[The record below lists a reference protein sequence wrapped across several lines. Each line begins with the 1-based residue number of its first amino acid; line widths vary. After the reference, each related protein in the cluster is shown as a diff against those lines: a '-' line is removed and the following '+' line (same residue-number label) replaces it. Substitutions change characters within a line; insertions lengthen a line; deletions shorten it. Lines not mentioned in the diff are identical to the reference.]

1 MGLKRAAVSLACA
14 LLGTVCAAA
23 RDPLE
28 AAVARPVLPS
38 VLAGS
43 SELLAMSALAEA
55 DIAADEAW
63 RKIKTPE
70 ELSARQKTMRAAFI
84 AALGGLPARTPLQAR
99 VTGTLEIEDGIRIE
113 KVLFASQSN
122 FWVSGNVYVPRAD
135 AGFRKPYPALLV
147 PCGHTDNGKAG
158 TSYQYAGIAGAR
170 AGFVT
175 LVYDPVDQGER
186 VVSPDRVSWRGHNWG
201 GALADRLGWSFA
213 RIRVW
218 DAMRA
223 LDYLQE
229 RPDVDKDKLCVY
241 GISGGGT
248 VTALVMS
255 LDDRV
260 KAAAPACYL
269 STIHDTFESRFPSD
283 GEQEHFGQLTFGL
296 NHLGYLLLRAPS
308 PVLVCCTL
316 GDFFPYRGTVA
327 TFAAAQDVAGRFG
340 WGDRFALIRGTCGH
354 YWPEGSR
361 QASLDWFR
369 RWVNGEREAF
379 RTDVDSYREENVGLD
394 LGGKEYG
401 FVHMQVATY
410 REERELYA
418 TPEGRTCSLPG
429 ARTVHDLL
437 KDELSRLEKIAQ
449 QRDPPAGGAI
459 LAAETV
465 AKLAGIR
472 LNDRPMGEGRAAARP
487 ISEAHILGSEKL
499 PGLTLERLSFFSSDG
514 AQFPAVL
521 LVPDAVKTPPT
532 VICGDGPRTARLA
545 LARRR
550 LAEGSPVLL
559 PDLCGWGEI
568 GRFARKFSGQAVP
581 DETLAMTWY
590 PLGRSLVGIRA
601 ENLIDCANMLSA
613 RFGAPPRLV
622 ACGRAVIP
630 AVHARFV
637 APTMFTDA
645 VEVHDKPPAWADEI
659 RTGAKANFADSVHG
673 ALAVYDWPL
682 LCKFRNPGDVV
693 WVPMPWY

>member
-1 MGLKRAAVSLACA
+1 MGLKRAAVSCACA
-14 LLGTVCAAA
+14 LLGTWCAAA

-28 AAVARPVLPS
+28 AAVARSVLSS

-63 RKIKTPE
+63 RKITTRE
-70 ELSARQKTMRAAFI
+70 ELVARQKTMRAAFI
-84 AALGGLPARTPLQAR
+84 AALGGLPERTPLQAR
-99 VTGTLEIEDGIRIE
+99 ITGTILLDEGIRIE

-122 FWVSGNVYVPRAD
+122 FWVSGNVYVPRAASD
-135 AGFRKPYPALLV
+135 RTPPYPGLIV
-147 PCGHTDNGKAG
+147 PCGHTDNGKAAVG
-158 TSYQYAGIAGAR
+158 YQYAGIAGAR

-186 VVSPDRVSWRGHNWG
+186 VVSPDRMSWRGHNWG

-269 STIHDTFESRFPSD
+269 STIHDTFDQRFPSD
-283 GEQEHFGQLTFGL
+283 AEQEHYGQLTFGL

-308 PVLVCCTL
+308 PVLVCSTL
-316 GDFFPYRGTVA
+316 GDFFPYKGTA
-327 TFAAAQDVAGRFG
+327 STFAAAQDVAGRFG
-340 WGDRFALIRGTCGH
+340 WSARFALIRGTCGH

-369 RWVNGEREAF
+369 RWVKGERDAF
-379 RTDVDSYREENVGLD
+379 RTDVDSYREENVGLN
-394 LGGKEYG
+394 LGAKEYG
-401 FVHMQVATY
+401 FVHKQLFTPRTA
-410 REERELYA
+410 RELNA
-418 TPEGRTCSLPG
+418 TPDGRTCSLPG

-437 KDELSRLEKIAQ
+437 KDELARLEAAAQ
-449 QRDPPAGGAI
+449 KHGPPLGEAASRRF
-459 LAAETV
+459 LTAETV
-465 AKLAGIR
+465 ARLAGIR
-472 LNDRPMGEGRAAARP
+472 LKDRPEGEGRAPARP
-487 ISEAHILGSEKL
+487 LPQAHLLVTEKL
-499 PGLTLERLSFFSSDG
+499 PGLTLERLSFFTPDG
-514 AQFPAVL
+514 AQVPAVL
-521 LVPDAVKTPPT
+521 LVPVHVSAPT
-532 VICGDGPRTARLA
+532 TIICGDGPRAARLA
-545 LARRR
+545 RARRS

-559 PDLCGWGEI
+559 PDLCGWGVL
-568 GRFARKFSGQAVP
+568 GHFTRKFSGQAVP

-601 ENLIDCANMLSA
+601 ENILDCAALLIA
-613 RFGAPPRLV
+613 RYGMTPRLV
-622 ACGRAVIP
+622 AYGRAVIP
-630 AVHARFV
+630 AAHARFV
-637 APTMFTDA
+637 AQGQFEGA
-645 VEVHDKPPAWADEI
+645 VEAHDAPRGWADEI
-659 RTGAKANFADSVHG
+659 RAGAKANFADSVHG
-673 ALAVYDWPL
+673 ALAVYDWKDL
-682 LCKFRNPGDVV
+682 LP
-693 WVPMPWY
+693 

>member
-1 MGLKRAAVSLACA
+1 
-14 LLGTVCAAA
+14 
-23 RDPLE
+23 
-28 AAVARPVLPS
+28 
-38 VLAGS
+38 
-43 SELLAMSALAEA
+43 
-55 DIAADEAW
+55 
-63 RKIKTPE
+63 
-70 ELSARQKTMRAAFI
+70 MRASFL

-99 VTGTLEIEDGIRIE
+99 TTGTILLDEGIRIE

-122 FWVSGNVYVPRAD
+122 FWVSGNVYVPRTTSD
-135 AGFRKPYPALLV
+135 CKPPYPGLIV
-147 PCGHTDNGKAG
+147 PCGHTDNGKAAVG
-158 TSYQYAGIAGAR
+158 YQYAGIAGAR
-170 AGFVT
+170 AGFLT

-186 VVSPDRVSWRGHNWG
+186 VVSPERLSWRGHNWG

-218 DAMRA
+218 DAMHA

-229 RPDVDKDKLCVY
+229 RPDVDREKLCVY

-248 VTALVMS
+248 ATSLVMS

-283 GEQEHFGQLTFGL
+283 AEQEHFGQLTFGL

-316 GDFFPYRGTVA
+316 GDIFPYRGTVS

-340 WGDRFALIRGTCGH
+340 WGDCFALIRGTCGH

-369 RWVNGEREAF
+369 RWVNGDREALRANF
-379 RTDVDSYREENVGLD
+379 DSYRAENVGLD
-394 LGGKEYG
+394 LGGKDYG
-401 FVHMQVATY
+401 FVQKRLATY
-410 REERELYA
+410 REERELCA

-437 KDELSRLEKIAQ
+437 KDELSRLE
-449 QRDPPAGGAI
+449 
-459 LAAETV
+459 
-465 AKLAGIR
+465 
-472 LNDRPMGEGRAAARP
+472 AAALKRGP
-487 ISEAHILGSEKL
+487 PLGKSAVAQANVLGTENL
-499 PGLTLERLSFFSSDG
+499 SGVMLERLSFFSSDG

-521 LVPDAVKTPPT
+521 LVPGAVKALPT
-532 VICGDGPRTARLA
+532 VICGDGPRVTRLEQ
-545 LARRR
+545 ARRR

-568 GRFARKFSGQAVP
+568 GRFARKFSAQAVP

-601 ENLIDCANMLSA
+601 ENLIDCANMLNA

-637 APTMFTDA
+637 APAAFTDA
-645 VEVHDKPPAWADEI
+645 VEMHDKPPAWADEI
-659 RTGAKANFADSVHG
+659 RSGAKANFADSVHG

-682 LCKFRNPGDVV
+682 LCATRCASSE
-693 WVPMPWY
+693 M

>member
-1 MGLKRAAVSLACA
+1 MGLKRAAVSFACA
-14 LLGTVCAAA
+14 LLGTWCAAA

-28 AAVARPVLPS
+28 AAVARPVLSS

-63 RKIKTPE
+63 RKITTRE
-70 ELSARQKTMRAAFI
+70 ELVARQKTMRAAFI
-84 AALGGLPARTPLQAR
+84 AALGGLPARTSLQAR
-99 VTGTLEIEDGIRIE
+99 ITGTLEIEDGIRIE

-122 FWVSGNVYVPRAD
+122 FWVSGNVYVPRAASD
-135 AGFRKPYPALLV
+135 RKPPYPGLIV
-147 PCGHTDNGKAG
+147 PCGHTDNGKAAIG
-158 TSYQYAGIAGAR
+158 YQYAGIAGAR

-186 VVSPDRVSWRGHNWG
+186 VVSPDRMSWRGHNWG

-229 RPDVDKDKLCVY
+229 RPDVDKEKLCVY

-248 VTALVMS
+248 ATSLVMS

-283 GEQEHFGQLTFGL
+283 AEQEHFGQLTFGL

-316 GDFFPYRGTVA
+316 GDIFPYRGMVA
-327 TFAAAQDVAGRFG
+327 TYAAAQDVAGRFG
-340 WGDRFALIRGTCGH
+340 WSDRFALIRGTCGH

-394 LGGKEYG
+394 LGGKNYG
-401 FVHMQVATY
+401 FLQKQIAAY
-410 REERELYA
+410 REERDLYA

-437 KDELSRLEKIAQ
+437 KDELKRLEAVAQ
-449 QRDPPAGGAI
+449 ERDPPLGE
-459 LAAETV
+459 AASRRFITSETV
-465 AKLAGIR
+465 ARLAGIR
-472 LNDRPMGEGRAAARP
+472 LTDRPKGEGRAPARP
-487 ISEAHILGSEKL
+487 ISEAHVLGTEKL

-521 LVPDAVKTPPT
+521 IVPYHIKAPPAI
-532 VICGDGPRTARLA
+532 ICGDDSRTARLA
-545 LARRR
+545 LACRR

-568 GRFARKFSGQAVP
+568 GRFARKFSAQAVP

-601 ENLIDCANMLSA
+601 ENLIDCANMLIA
-613 RFGAPPRLV
+613 RLGMTPRLV

-637 APTMFTDA
+637 APTSFADA
-645 VEVHDKPPAWADEI
+645 VEMHDKPPAWADEI

-673 ALAVYDWPL
+673 ALAVYDWPDL
-682 LCKFRNPGDVV
+682 LCEEKR
-693 WVPMPWY
+693 

>member
-1 MGLKRAAVSLACA
+1 MGLKRAAVSCAGA
-14 LLGTVCAAA
+14 LLGTWCAAA

-38 VLAGS
+38 ALAGS

-63 RKIKTPE
+63 RKVKTPE
-70 ELSARQKTMRAAFI
+70 ELAARQKTMRAAFI
-84 AALGGLPARTPLQAR
+84 AALGGLPTRTPLQAR
-99 VTGTLEIEDGIRIE
+99 TTGTILLEEGIRIE
-113 KVLFASQSN
+113 KVLFESQSN
-122 FWVSGNVYVPRAD
+122 FWVSGNVYVPRTTSD
-135 AGFRKPYPALLV
+135 CKPPYPGLIV
-147 PCGHTDNGKAG
+147 PCGHTDNGKAAAG
-158 TSYQYAGIAGAR
+158 YQYAGIAGAR
-170 AGFVT
+170 AGFVS

-186 VVSPDRVSWRGHNWG
+186 VVSPDRMSWRGHNWG

-229 RPDVDKDKLCVY
+229 RPDVDKEKLCVY

-248 VTALVMS
+248 ATSLVMS

-269 STIHDTFESRFPSD
+269 STIHDTFDQRFPSD
-283 GEQEHFGQLTFGL
+283 AEQEHFGQLTFGL

-316 GDFFPYRGTVA
+316 GDIFPYRGMVA
-327 TFAAAQDVAGRFG
+327 TYAAAQDVAGRFG
-340 WGDRFALIRGTCGH
+340 WSDRFALIRGTCGH

-361 QASLDWFR
+361 RASLDWFR
-369 RWVNGEREAF
+369 RWVNDDREAF
-379 RTDVDSYREENVGLD
+379 RTDVDSYREENVGLN

-401 FVHMQVATY
+401 FVQKQVATY
-410 REERELYA
+410 RDERELYA

-437 KDELSRLEKIAQ
+437 KDELTRLEARK
-449 QRDPPAGGAI
+449 GCI
-459 LAAETV
+459 LEPKTV
-465 AKLAGIR
+465 MRLAGIR
-472 LNDRPMGEGRAAARP
+472 LAGRPVAQANV
-487 ISEAHILGSEKL
+487 LGTEKL
-499 PGLTLERLSFFSSDG
+499 PGVTLERLSFFSSDG

-521 LVPDAVKTPPT
+521 LVPDAVKTSPT
-532 VICGDGPRTARLA
+532 IICGDGSRTARLA
-545 LARRR
+545 QASRR
-550 LAEGSPVLL
+550 LADGSPVLL

-568 GRFARKFSGQAVP
+568 GRFARKFSAQAVP

-637 APTMFTDA
+637 APASFTDA
-645 VEVHDKPPAWADEI
+645 VEMHDKPPAWADEI

-682 LCKFRNPGDVV
+682 LCRFRNPGDVV
-693 WVPMPWY
+693 WVSMPWY

>member
-1 MGLKRAAVSLACA
+1 MGLKRAAVSFACA
-14 LLGTVCAAA
+14 LLGTWCAAA

-28 AAVARPVLPS
+28 AAVARPVLSP

-63 RKIKTPE
+63 RKIKTRE
-70 ELSARQKTMRAAFI
+70 ELAARQKTMRAAFI
-84 AALGGLPARTPLQAR
+84 AALGGLPERTPLQAR
-99 VTGTLEIEDGIRIE
+99 ITGTLEIEDGIRIE

-122 FWVSGNVYVPRAD
+122 FWVSGNVYVPRAASD
-135 AGFRKPYPALLV
+135 RTPPYPGLIV
-147 PCGHTDNGKAG
+147 PCGHTDNGKAAIG
-158 TSYQYAGIAGAR
+158 YQYAGIAGAR

-186 VVSPDRVSWRGHNWG
+186 VVSPDRMSWRGHNWG

-229 RPDVDKDKLCVY
+229 RPDVDKEKLCVY

-248 VTALVMS
+248 ATSLVMS

-283 GEQEHFGQLTFGL
+283 AEQEHFGQLTFGL

-316 GDFFPYRGTVA
+316 GDIFPYRGMVA
-327 TFAAAQDVAGRFG
+327 TYAAAQDVAGRFG
-340 WGDRFALIRGTCGH
+340 WSDRFALIRGTCGH

-394 LGGKEYG
+394 LGGKNYG
-401 FVHMQVATY
+401 FLQKQIAAY

-437 KDELSRLEKIAQ
+437 KDELTRLEAHKGGFLEPKTVARLAVIRLTDQSEGQGRAPTRPIAQ
-449 QRDPPAGGAI
+449 AS
-459 LAAETV
+459 V
-465 AKLAGIR
+465 
-472 LNDRPMGEGRAAARP
+472 
-487 ISEAHILGSEKL
+487 LGTEEL
-499 PGLTLERLSFFSSDG
+499 PGVTLERLSFFSSDG

-521 LVPDAVKTPPT
+521 LVPDAVKTLPT
-532 VICGDGPRTARLA
+532 IICGDGPRVARLA
-545 LARRR
+545 QARRR
-550 LAEGSPVLL
+550 LTEGSAVLL

-568 GRFARKFSGQAVP
+568 GRFARKFSAQAVP

-601 ENLIDCANMLSA
+601 ENLIDCADMLIA

-637 APTMFTDA
+637 APAMFTDA
-645 VEVHDKPPAWADEI
+645 VEMHDKPPAWADEI

-682 LCKFRNPGDVV
+682 LCRFRNLGDVV

>member
-1 MGLKRAAVSLACA
+1 MGLKRAAVSCACA
-14 LLGTVCAAA
+14 LLGTWCAAA

-38 VLAGS
+38 ALAGS

-63 RKIKTPE
+63 RKVKTPE
-70 ELSARQKTMRAAFI
+70 ELAARQKTMRAAFI
-84 AALGGLPARTPLQAR
+84 AALGGLPTRTPLQAR
-99 VTGTLEIEDGIRIE
+99 TTGTILLEEGIRIE
-113 KVLFASQSN
+113 KVLFESQSN
-122 FWVSGNVYVPRAD
+122 FWVSGNVYVPRTTSD
-135 AGFRKPYPALLV
+135 CKPPYPGLIV
-147 PCGHTDNGKAG
+147 PCGHTDNGKAAAG
-158 TSYQYAGIAGAR
+158 YQYAGIAGAR
-170 AGFVT
+170 AGFVS

-186 VVSPDRVSWRGHNWG
+186 VVSPDRMSWRGHNWG

-229 RPDVDKDKLCVY
+229 RPDVDKEKLCVY

-248 VTALVMS
+248 ATSLVMS

-283 GEQEHFGQLTFGL
+283 AEQEHFGQLTFGL

-316 GDFFPYRGTVA
+316 GDIFPYRGMVA
-327 TFAAAQDVAGRFG
+327 TYAAAQDVAGRFG
-340 WGDRFALIRGTCGH
+340 WSDRFALIRGTCGH

-361 QASLDWFR
+361 RASLDWFR
-369 RWVNGEREAF
+369 RWVNDDREAF
-379 RTDVDSYREENVGLD
+379 RTDVDSYREENVGLN

-401 FVHMQVATY
+401 FVQKQVATY
-410 REERELYA
+410 RDERELYA

-437 KDELSRLEKIAQ
+437 KDELTRLEARK
-449 QRDPPAGGAI
+449 GCI
-459 LAAETV
+459 LEPKTV
-465 AKLAGIR
+465 MRLAGIR
-472 LNDRPMGEGRAAARP
+472 LAGRPVAQANV
-487 ISEAHILGSEKL
+487 LGTENL
-499 PGLTLERLSFFSSDG
+499 PGVTLERLSFFSSDG

-521 LVPDAVKTPPT
+521 LVPDAVKTSPT
-532 VICGDGPRTARLA
+532 IICGDGSRTARLA
-545 LARRR
+545 QASRR
-550 LAEGSPVLL
+550 LADGSPVLL

-568 GRFARKFSGQAVP
+568 GRFARKFSAQAVP

-601 ENLIDCANMLSA
+601 ENLIDSANMLSA
-613 RFGAPPRLV
+613 RFGAPPCLV

-637 APTMFTDA
+637 APASFTDA
-645 VEVHDKPPAWADEI
+645 VEMHDAPPGWADEI
-659 RTGAKANFADSVHG
+659 RSGAKANFADSVHG

-682 LCKFRNPGDVV
+682 LCRFHNPGDIV
-693 WVPMPWY
+693 WVSMPWY